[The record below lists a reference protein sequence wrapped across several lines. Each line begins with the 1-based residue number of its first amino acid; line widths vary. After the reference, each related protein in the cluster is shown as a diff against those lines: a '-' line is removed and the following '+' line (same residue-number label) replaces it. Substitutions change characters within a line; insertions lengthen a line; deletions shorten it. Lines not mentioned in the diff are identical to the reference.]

1 MIYDSRRSEQSD
13 VFFVVGSSLV
23 VVPAANM
30 PLYAKQ
36 HGAKLIILNKGETP
50 YDGIADLRFTDQ
62 IGDVL
67 PPIVEKVKEL
77 LELNKNSN

>member
-1 MIYDSRRSEQSD
+1 
-13 VFFVVGSSLV
+13 V